1 MQGHQTSS
9 LYYHEHQNQ
18 QPTLKGIPLCLRTS
32 NSCWKFLCYCT
43 LDLVSE
49 WKHYYS
55 PSNSHWLLN
64 CILRCTCVYKI
75 LFPHSMLSLS
85 TAMWEITI
93 SQNTVKCP
101 YNKIISVMK
110 LHCDRLCGLVVIPGY
125 RSRGPGSIPGATR
138 FSE

>member
-1 MQGHQTSS
+1 MPWNTKLLLKIS
-9 LYYHEHQNQ
+9 LLQH
-18 QPTLKGIPLCLRTS
+18 LRLH
-32 NSCWKFLCYCT
+32 FRIIFQ
-43 LDLVSE
+43 
-49 WKHYYS
+49 KHYYS

-75 LFPHSMLSLS
+75 LFLHFMLSPW
-85 TAMWEITI
+85 TAMWKITI

-110 LHCDRLCGLVVIPGY
+110 LHFDRLCGLVVIPGY
-125 RSRGPGSIPGATR
+125 RSRGPGSIPGAAR